1 MNKPKLPAMQSPCKD
16 CPFRKDTLKGWLG
29 AERMK
34 EILAQT
40 SFVCHKTTRGEN
52 EDRKQCAGH
61 MIIKGNANIFHALAM
76 SSKDVFEF
84 DLSGRELV
92 FETEQDCIIHH
103 QNKRK

>member
-1 MNKPKLPAMQSPCKD
+1 MKKAKLPAMPAPCNG

-29 AERMK
+29 AERME

-40 SFVCHKTTRGEN
+40 SFLCHKTTGGKN

-61 MIIKGNANIFHALAM
+61 MLIKGNANILHALAM

-92 FETEQDCIIHH
+92 FETEQDCINHH
-103 QNKRK
+103 KRK